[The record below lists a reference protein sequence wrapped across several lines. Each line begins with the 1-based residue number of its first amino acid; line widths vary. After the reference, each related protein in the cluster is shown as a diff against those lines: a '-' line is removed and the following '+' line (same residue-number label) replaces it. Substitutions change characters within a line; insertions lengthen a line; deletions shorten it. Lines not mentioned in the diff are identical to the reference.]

1 MFFQAEDGIR
11 DLVRSRG
18 LGDVYKRQPVI
29 FLMCIFSVGW
39 YAYSP
44 TSQNDSGATALE
56 TLETEGNRIAN
67 LAAGTPFNLTVS
79 DDTLTSAAEELMRQY
94 KNEIE
99 TAIKDAAGVKLSLS
113 NPKVEFTN
121 DGFNL
126 SVKAGLGFLKL
137 KAKINGK
144 VSLVDGKP
152 QVVVEKIDVPIIDI
166 SADTVNNEIKSLS
179 DQYMNQLTD
188 SYNLT
193 KIELT
198 DGQAIVEGIKK

>member
-1 MFFQAEDGIR
+1 MNKHKFI
-11 DLVRSRG
+11 L
-18 LGDVYKRQPVI
+18 PVI
-29 FLMCIFSVGW
+29 FLLCIFSAGW

-44 TSQNDSGATALE
+44 TSQITSEATALE
-56 TLETEGNRIAN
+56 SLETEGNRIAN
-67 LAAGTPFNLTVS
+67 LASGTPFNLTVS

-179 DQYMNQLTD
+179 DQYMNQLTN
-188 SYNLT
+188 SYSLS

-198 DGQAIVEGIKK
+198 EGQAVVEGIKK

>member
-1 MFFQAEDGIR
+1 MNKHKFI
-11 DLVRSRG
+11 L
-18 LGDVYKRQPVI
+18 PVI
-29 FLMCIFSVGW
+29 FLLCIFSVGR

-44 TSQNDSGATALE
+44 SSQITSEATALE
-56 TLETEGNRIAN
+56 SLETEGNRIAN
-67 LAAGTPFNLTVS
+67 LASGTPFNLTVS
-79 DDTLTSAAEELMRQY
+79 DDTLTSAAEELMQQY

-188 SYNLT
+188 SYSLS

-198 DGQAIVEGIKK
+198 EGQAVIEGIKK

>member
-1 MFFQAEDGIR
+1 MNKHKFI
-11 DLVRSRG
+11 L
-18 LGDVYKRQPVI
+18 PVI
-29 FLMCIFSVGW
+29 FLLCIFSVGW

-44 TSQNDSGATALE
+44 SSQITSEATALE
-56 TLETEGNRIAN
+56 SLETEGNRIAN
-67 LAAGTPFNLTVS
+67 LASGTPFNLTVS
-79 DDTLTSAAEELMRQY
+79 DDTLTSAAEELMQQY

-179 DQYMNQLTD
+179 DQYMNQLPD
-188 SYNLT
+188 SYSLS

-198 DGQAIVEGIKK
+198 EGQAVIEGIKK

>member
-1 MFFQAEDGIR
+1 MNKHKFI
-11 DLVRSRG
+11 L
-18 LGDVYKRQPVI
+18 PVI
-29 FLMCIFSVGW
+29 FLLCIFSAGW

-152 QVVVEKIDVPIIDI
+152 QVVVEKINVPIIDI

-188 SYNLT
+188 SYSLS

-198 DGQAIVEGIKK
+198 EGQAVVEGIKK

>member
-1 MFFQAEDGIR
+1 MNKHKFI
-11 DLVRSRG
+11 L
-18 LGDVYKRQPVI
+18 PVI
-29 FLMCIFSVGW
+29 FLLCIFSAGW

-67 LAAGTPFNLTVS
+67 LASGTPFNLTVS
-79 DDTLTSAAEELMRQY
+79 DDTLTSAAEELMQQY

-179 DQYMNQLTD
+179 DQYMNQLTN
-188 SYNLT
+188 SYSLS

-198 DGQAIVEGIKK
+198 EGQAVVEGIKK

>member
-1 MFFQAEDGIR
+1 MNKHKFI
-11 DLVRSRG
+11 L
-18 LGDVYKRQPVI
+18 PVI
-29 FLMCIFSVGW
+29 FLLCIFSVGW

-44 TSQNDSGATALE
+44 SSQITSEATALE
-56 TLETEGNRIAN
+56 SLETEGNRIAN
-67 LAAGTPFNLTVS
+67 LASGTPFNLTVS
-79 DDTLTSAAEELMRQY
+79 DDTLTSAAEELMQQY

-188 SYNLT
+188 SYSLS

-198 DGQAIVEGIKK
+198 EGQVVIEGIKK

>member
-1 MFFQAEDGIR
+1 MNKHKFI
-11 DLVRSRG
+11 L
-18 LGDVYKRQPVI
+18 PVI
-29 FLMCIFSVGW
+29 FLLCIFSAGW

-44 TSQNDSGATALE
+44 SSQNDAVTTALE
-56 TLETEGNRIAN
+56 TLEMEGNRIAN
-67 LAAGTPFNLTVS
+67 LASGSPFNLTVS
-79 DDTLTSAAEELMRQY
+79 DATLTSAAEELIQQH
-94 KNEIE
+94 KSEIE
-99 TAIKDAAGVKLSLS
+99 TMIKDAAGVKLSLS

-198 DGQAIVEGIKK
+198 DGQAVVEGIKK

>member
-1 MFFQAEDGIR
+1 MNKHKFI
-11 DLVRSRG
+11 L
-18 LGDVYKRQPVI
+18 PVI
-29 FLMCIFSVGW
+29 FLLCIFSAGW

-56 TLETEGNRIAN
+56 SLETEGNRIAN
-67 LAAGTPFNLTVS
+67 LASGTPFNLTVS
-79 DDTLTSAAEELMRQY
+79 DDTLTSAAEELMQQY

-188 SYNLT
+188 SYSLS

-198 DGQAIVEGIKK
+198 EGQAVIEGIKK

>member
-1 MFFQAEDGIR
+1 MNKHKFI
-11 DLVRSRG
+11 L
-18 LGDVYKRQPVI
+18 PVI
-29 FLMCIFSVGW
+29 FLLCIFSAGW

-56 TLETEGNRIAN
+56 SLETEGNRIAN
-67 LAAGTPFNLTVS
+67 LASGTPFNLTVS
-79 DDTLTSAAEELMRQY
+79 DDTLTSAAEELMQQY

-188 SYNLT
+188 SYSLS

-198 DGQAIVEGIKK
+198 EGQAVVEGIKK